1 MSMPCRGLCSGSV
14 FERIVTKRYM
24 RRLIDR
30 FKPGDAVEITF
41 AGGTGENWL
50 AGQVVALDAPGVW
63 VRLADGRH
71 FFVTNT
77 RRIRSKM
84 S

>member
-1 MSMPCRGLCSGSV
+1 
-14 FERIVTKRYM
+14 M